1 MLMRLDGNIGRAI
14 SAVELIVAAVVIVLD
29 LWIPTLIILALLA
42 LSFLARKEK
51 LTSIG
56 LKKPKHLRRMLVT
69 VLILAFVWTAIQ
81 FSLTLPLLSHLS
93 GTTQN
98 LGSFEGLKGNA
109 GSLFYLL
116 FLTWTLAAFGE
127 EIVYRGYLQKRSRDV
142 FGSALVGT
150 IFAVAFSSVLFGL
163 AHIEQGVVGVVVTAI
178 DAVFFSLVKLHF
190 DDNLFASIL
199 AHGFNNTIGIVTFF
213 LIGPVY
219 GLW

>member
-1 MLMRLDGNIGRAI
+1 MRLDGNLGRAI

-29 LWIPTLIILALLA
+29 LWIPTLIILALLVV
-42 LSFLARKEK
+42 SFLARKEK
-51 LTSIG
+51 FSSIG
-56 LKKPKHLRRMLVT
+56 LKKPRCLRRMLVT

-98 LGSFEGLKGNA
+98 LSGFENLKGNA
-109 GSLFYLL
+109 ASLFYLL
-116 FLTWTLAAFGE
+116 ILTWTLAAFGE

-142 FGSALVGT
+142 FGSALVS
-150 IFAVAFSSVLFGL
+150 IMFAVAFSSVLFGL

-178 DAVFFSLVKLHF
+178 DAVFFSILKLHY
-190 DDNLFASIL
+190 DDNLYASVL